1 MVTKTRRFSISV
13 DAPPR
18 DWQGL
23 QRKISLGASLQDA
36 AEVSGIPLDEAIA
49 YATKKLENRE
59 LVSFELKLIA
69 EQSLAVALKTLVEI
83 AQGGQ
88 RTSSESIGPG
98 MMSHQNSDDLE
109 AAKTLA
115 KVAIDALKL
124 GFGPRKEINVK
135 AGKGSLIQMDL
146 WDSPGPWQLK
156 KPGS

>member
-13 DAPPR
+13 DAQPR

-36 AEVSGIPLDEAIA
+36 ADVCGIPLDEAIA

-69 EQSLAVALKTLVEI
+69 EQSLAVALKTLVDI

-88 RTSSESIGPG
+88 RNSSEAIGPG
-98 MMSHQNSDDLE
+98 MTNYYVSDDLD
-109 AAKTLA
+109 AAKALA